1 MDSRQIDRQ
10 RVKNIQGLHLYLKE
24 EEKIP
29 LFFKLRKVCRKFY
42 LRTLMDTFN
51 FKKNIFLDTLNFS
64 EPWCL
69 AVTHHAA
76 GEDLLVGIALIHRTP
91 VHRVTKLC
99 NIWLHREILYELP
112 RRVGF
117 E

>member
-10 RVKNIQGLHLYLKE
+10 RVENIQGLHVYLKE

-42 LRTLMDTFN
+42 LCTLMDTFN
-51 FKKNIFLDTLNFS
+51 LKKKIYFS

-117 E
+117 D